1 MIDLEHEALH
11 KGNHPD
17 YIDLR
22 PSLDLLDPE
31 SLWTF
36 DSYGPTIRMD
46 LRFVSLNMQGL
57 SCDLDQTICPSLL
70 RRSREEV
77 VIQFC

>member
-22 PSLDLLDPE
+22 PPLDLLDPE

-46 LRFVSLNMQGL
+46 LRFVWTYDSY
-57 SCDLDQTICPSLL
+57 P
-70 RRSREEV
+70 
-77 VIQFC
+77 

>member
-22 PSLDLLDPE
+22 PPLDLLNPE

-46 LRFVSLNMQGL
+46 LRFVWTYDSYGP
-57 SCDLDQTICPSLL
+57 TIRIPEYAGS
-70 RRSREEV
+70 
-77 VIQFC
+77 IT